1 MPEFIQTRTSSAVGI
16 VELNRPKVLNA
27 INQQMVKEL
36 VDAFEAFD
44 RDDEIRV
51 IVLQGAG
58 RAFAA
63 GADINEM
70 AKASAVELELLD
82 QFAVWDRIRLVKK
95 PVICSVQ
102 GFAFGGGF
110 EMALSCDMIYAA
122 EDAKF
127 AFPEVNIGVMPGAG
141 GTQMLTKAMGKRKAI
156 EWLWTGDPMTAKEA
170 RHYGV
175 VNKLVA
181 PEVLHKETLMFAERL
196 AKQAPLSLRMIKEA
210 VNKAVDQPLQEGML
224 FERKN
229 FSLLFASKDQK
240 EGMQAFLEKRKPDFK
255 GE

>member
-1 MPEFIQTRTSSAVGI
+1 MPELIETRTDGPVGI

-27 INQQMVKEL
+27 INQQMVKEVVSEL
-36 VDAFEAFD
+36 EGFD
-44 RDDEIRV
+44 QNDDVRV
-51 IVLQGAG
+51 IILQGAG

-70 AKASAVELELLD
+70 AEVGAIEMELLD
-82 QFAVWDRIRLVKK
+82 QFAVWDRIHLIKK
-95 PVICSVQ
+95 PLICAVQ

-110 EMALSCDMIYAA
+110 EMALSCDMIFAS

-127 AFPEVNIGVMPGAG
+127 AFPEVKLGVMPGAG

-156 EWLWTGDPMTAKEA
+156 EWLWLGDPMPVKEA
-170 RHYGV
+170 LHYGV
-175 VNKLVA
+175 INHSVA
-181 PEVLHKETLMFAERL
+181 VEVLHDEVLRFARRL
-196 AKQAPLSLRMIKEA
+196 AKQPPLSLRMIKES
-210 VNKAVDQPLQEGML
+210 VNKAVDHSLYEGMQ

-229 FSLLFASKDQK
+229 FSILFSSKDQK
-240 EGMQAFLEKRKPDFK
+240 EGMSAFLEKRKPDFK

>member
-1 MPEFIQTRTSSAVGI
+1 MPELVEVRIDGQVGV

-27 INQQMVKEL
+27 INQQMVKEVVSAL
-36 VDAFEAFD
+36 EDFD
-44 RDDEIRV
+44 RNEDVRV
-51 IVLQGAG
+51 LILQGAG

-70 AKASAVELELLD
+70 AEVGAVEMELLN
-82 QFAVWDRIRLVKK
+82 QFAVWDRIHLIKK
-95 PVICSVQ
+95 PLICAVQ

-110 EMALSCDMIYAA
+110 ELALSCDMIFASENA
-122 EDAKF
+122 RF
-127 AFPEVNIGVMPGAG
+127 AFPEVKLGVMPGAG

-156 EWLWTGDPMTAKEA
+156 EWLWLGEPMPAKEA
-170 RHYGV
+170 LHYGV
-175 VNKLVA
+175 INHTVA
-181 PEVLHKETLMFAERL
+181 PEVLHDEAMRFARRL
-196 AKQAPLSLRMIKEA
+196 AKQPPLSLRMIKES
-210 VNKAVDQPLQEGML
+210 VNKAVDHSLSEGMQ

-229 FSLLFASKDQK
+229 FSILFSSQDQK

>member
-1 MPEFIQTRTSSAVGI
+1 MFDFIQTRKSRGVGI
-16 VELNRPKVLNA
+16 VELNRPNVLNA
-27 INQQMVKEL
+27 INQQMVKEIVQVL
-36 VDAFEAFD
+36 ETYD
-44 RDDEIRV
+44 RDDEVRA

-70 AKASAVELELLD
+70 ADVGAVEMEILD
-82 QFAVWDRIRLVKK
+82 QFAVWDRIHLVKK
-95 PVICSVQ
+95 PLICAVQ

-110 EMALSCDMIYAA
+110 ELALSCDMIIAA

-141 GTQMLTKAMGKRKAI
+141 GTQMLTKAMGRRKAI
-156 EWLWTGDPMTAKEA
+156 EWLWTGEPMTAKEA
-170 RHYGV
+170 HHYGV
-175 VNKLVA
+175 VNRLVA
-181 PEVLHKETLMFAERL
+181 REVLHSETLKFAEKL
-196 AKQAPLSLRMIKEA
+196 AQKPPLSLRMIKEA
-210 VNKAVDQPLQEGML
+210 VKKAVDQPLHEGML

-229 FSLLFASKDQK
+229 FSLLFASNDQK